1 MSTKAEVLERLK
13 DIADDEIVAVPTIYT
28 KPIAEDLWEYA
39 ESEELELTQEQWVR
53 VVEDFENC
61 DYPDDEALVESIRT
75 ILVADQ

>member
-28 KPIAEDLWEYA
+28 KAIAEDLWEYS
-39 ESEELELTQEQWVR
+39 ESEELELSQEQWVR

>member
-1 MSTKAEVLERLK
+1 MSTKAQILERLK
-13 DIADDEIVAVPTIYT
+13 DVADDEIVAVPTIYT
-28 KPIAEDLWEYA
+28 KSIAEDLWEYSEA
-39 ESEELELTQEQWVR
+39 EELELTQDQWIR